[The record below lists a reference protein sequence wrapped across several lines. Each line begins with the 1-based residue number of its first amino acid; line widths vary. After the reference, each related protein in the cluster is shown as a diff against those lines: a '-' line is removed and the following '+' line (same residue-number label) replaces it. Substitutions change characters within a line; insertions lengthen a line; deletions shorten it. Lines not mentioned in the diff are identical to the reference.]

1 VHFPAK
7 AYMMRL
13 SNCMTQFTKN
23 SRKSM
28 NTEKP
33 NAPYTPENTSPFK
46 LELMILL
53 LIPVI
58 VGSAILQMAQLN
70 IL

>member
-1 VHFPAK
+1 
-7 AYMMRL
+7 
-13 SNCMTQFTKN
+13 
-23 SRKSM
+23 M

-33 NAPYTPENTSPFK
+33 NVPYTPENTSPFK